1 MIKIP
6 AVPKPENPAF
16 MDEVVVQIQDILKAN
31 ISWLNYS
38 FGRSQTLID
47 KDTKKV
53 YPAVHIGYE
62 KYINVF
68 PDQELGNYSF
78 LIFQDPQTI
87 DSKMKPYIKVS
98 QKFSIVFWFDLGKIF
113 VDQKDRSL
121 ETVKLQ
127 ILKVL
132 NTKMLLNKGSIKMSE
147 IKKDAKNIYKEYS
160 VNELE
165 SQFLM
170 HPYAGLRFDGVMDY
184 TSTVC

>member
-16 MDEVVVQIQDILKAN
+16 MDIVVVQIQDILKAN
-31 ISWLNYS
+31 IPWLDHS
-38 FGRSQTLID
+38 FGRSQKLID
-47 KDTKKV
+47 KDTKKS

-68 PDQELGNYSF
+68 PDQELGNFSF
-78 LIFQDPQTI
+78 MIFNDPQTI
-87 DSKMKPYIKVS
+87 DSSMKPYIKVN
-98 QKFSIVFWFDLGKIF
+98 QKFSIVFWFDLDKIF

-121 ETVKLQ
+121 EEIKLQ
-127 ILKVL
+127 ILTVL

-147 IKKDAKNIYKEYS
+147 IKKDANNIYKEYD
-160 VNELE
+160 VKEVE

-170 HPYAGLRFDGVMDY
+170 HPFAGLRFDGVMNY

>member
-1 MIKIP
+1 MTKIA

-16 MDEVVVQIQDILKAN
+16 MDVVVVQIQDILKAN
-31 ISWLNYS
+31 IPWLDHS
-38 FGRSQTLID
+38 FGRSQKLID

-68 PDQELGNYSF
+68 PDQELGNFSF
-78 LIFQDPQTI
+78 LIFEDPQTI
-87 DSKMKPYIKVS
+87 DSTLKPYIKVS
-98 QKFSIVFWFDLGKIF
+98 QKFSIVFWFDLSKIF
-113 VDQKDRSL
+113 VNQKDRSL
-121 ETVKLQ
+121 EAIKLQ
-127 ILKVL
+127 ILTVL
-132 NTKMLLNKGSIKMSE
+132 NAKMLLNKGSIKMSE

-160 VNELE
+160 VNELD

-170 HPYAGLRFDGVMDY
+170 HPFAGLRFDGVMDY